1 MQQFAAEAK
10 KAGLTVNDAMR
21 YCCGKSWAG
30 FNANW
35 YRGREDT
42 GMKAAG
48 TGAQRHGSGAH
59 NLAGQNYS
67 EAL

>member
-1 MQQFAAEAK
+1 MQQFAAEAT

-30 FNANW
+30 FNATW
-35 YRGREDT
+35 YQGREDT
-42 GMKAAG
+42 GIKAAR
-48 TGAQRHGSGAH
+48 TGAQRHRSGGH
-59 NLAGQNYS
+59 NLAAQNYT